1 MPVLEADT
9 TKIKQECL
17 TCGGIH
23 TIPLRHGYSKSR
35 REPYSLVDGDTLEL
49 KVDDAVSPQIVPFS
63 AADFASIAVALA
75 SEVVAKINAVIVGAT
90 ASVEERAVRIV
101 SASSLPGV
109 TSIEIIGGSARAKL
123 GFDGRRCGAL
133 VLGTTK
139 GSGTSKLTAVNTIDL
154 PHCPGCGSKEC
165 LIRTWDETPFA
176 ATGELHATHRGVV
189 NALAQHLKQLGHS
202 DPDAK
207 AAHDAETRQPPELAS
222 TFALGRVELTSARVG
237 SGAATAR
244 RPP

>member
-1 MPVLEADT
+1 MPILEADT
-9 TKIKQECL
+9 TQIKQECL
-17 TCGGIH
+17 TCGGVH

-35 REPYSLVDGDTLEL
+35 REPYALVDGDTIEL
-49 KVDDAVSPQIVPFS
+49 KVDGAASPQIVAFS
-63 AADFASIAVALA
+63 AADFTNIAVALA
-75 SEVVAKINAVIVGAT
+75 AEVIAKINAAIVGAT
-90 ASVEERAVRIV
+90 ASVDESAVRIV

-109 TSIEIIGGSARAKL
+109 TSIEITGGSARAKL
-123 GFDGRRCGAL
+123 GFDGRRYGAL

-176 ATGELHATHRGVV
+176 ATGDLHATHRGVV
-189 NALAQHLKQLGHS
+189 NALAQHLLQIGHS

-207 AAHDAETRQPPELAS
+207 AAHNAETRQPPQLAS
-222 TFALGRVELTSARVG
+222 TFALGRIELKSARG
-237 SGAATAR
+237 PGAATVR